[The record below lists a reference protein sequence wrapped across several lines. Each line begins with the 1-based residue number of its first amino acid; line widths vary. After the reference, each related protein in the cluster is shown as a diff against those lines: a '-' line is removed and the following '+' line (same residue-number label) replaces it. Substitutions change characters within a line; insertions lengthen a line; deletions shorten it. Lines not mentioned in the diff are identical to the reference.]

1 MDENKKLYTIGG
13 RAFVQEALVLGQEL
27 WLAEHV
33 FDGFQMQALTLED
46 VWKIVK
52 TKGALLFAVILTPE
66 EQTRAEK
73 VTAGW
78 EAVRELEA
86 WFLANM
92 EPSEMLSSKVI
103 QDFFVLNQ
111 QGNLWMLVEHQFV
124 KEARTMTG

>member
-33 FDGFQMQALTLED
+33 FDGFQMQALSMED

-92 EPSEMLSSKVI
+92 EPSEMLLSKVI

-111 QGNLWMLVEHQFV
+111 QGNLWMLVERQFV

>member
-1 MDENKKLYTIGG
+1 MNPAPTRRDRKRSHMDENKKLYTIGG

-111 QGNLWMLVEHQFV
+111 QGNL
-124 KEARTMTG
+124 